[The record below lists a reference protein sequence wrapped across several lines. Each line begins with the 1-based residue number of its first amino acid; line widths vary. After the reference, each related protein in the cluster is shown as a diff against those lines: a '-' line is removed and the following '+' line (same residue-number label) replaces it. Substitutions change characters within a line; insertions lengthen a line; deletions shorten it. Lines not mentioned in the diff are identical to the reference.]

1 MVTVVD
7 LLAPELTCPA
17 DQTVDPGPGN
27 LFYEVPDYFATGE
40 ATAVDNCTDP
50 VVDTTQDPAAGTL
63 LSDGVY
69 TVTCTATDES
79 GNTATCEFELTVESI
94 LGVDDIDI
102 SSIVLYPNPATE
114 YVMVSN
120 PNSVELQSLAIYD
133 LNGRLIK
140 TINLVDMGTEKSID
154 ISELASATYMFII
167 QGTRG
172 QMTKQII
179 KE

>member
-1 MVTVVD
+1 
-7 LLAPELTCPA
+7 
-17 DQTVDPGPGN
+17 
-27 LFYEVPDYFATGE
+27 VPDYFATGE
-40 ATAVDNCTDP
+40 ATATDNCTDP
-50 VVDTTQDPAAGTL
+50 VVDTTQDPAVGTL
-63 LSDGVY
+63 LPDGVY

-79 GNTATCEFELTVESI
+79 GNTATCEFELTIESI

-154 ISELASATYMFII
+154 ISELASATYMVII

>member
-1 MVTVVD
+1 VD

-17 DQTVDPGPGN
+17 DQTVDPGAGS

-40 ATAVDNCTDP
+40 ATATDNCTDP
-50 VVDTTQDPAAGTL
+50 VVNTTQDPPAGTL
-63 LSDGVY
+63 LADGVY
-69 TVTCTATDES
+69 TVTCTATDAY

-102 SSIVLYPNPATE
+102 SSIVLYPNPATD

-154 ISELASATYMFII
+154 ISELASATYMFVI

-179 KE
+179 IE